1 MTIAVDLGRKATKQ
15 TKQPIYMVYF
25 LLQSQHLHPDDSRS
39 ETSGETVS
47 GDSGRGGSEEDAS
60 ASPSGKLFVCI
71 GQCGL

>member
-1 MTIAVDLGRKATKQ
+1 
-15 TKQPIYMVYF
+15 MVYF